1 MAQLLYAAD
10 PGGAAHGAAPAGEA
24 AHGAGEIMRE
34 LIEHTFDTYVLK
46 IDWRPFGLQWLDL
59 SITRAVFNMWIAA
72 ALIFILFRILSSK
85 QSGGNLRGR
94 YLNFLE
100 PFVIYVRSQMVYPIM
115 GESNGRRYLPFF
127 LTQFFFVLFCNLMG
141 LIPIP
146 HFGIG
151 GIEFPGL
158 ATATS
163 NMAVCAALSGIT
175 LLTIFFMGMLE
186 QGPLK
191 FWKNLVPSGVPVAL
205 IPLLFPIEVIGIF
218 IKGFALTIR
227 LFANMTAG
235 HIVIYTFI
243 GLIFIFHSLFVAP
256 ASIAFALFIYMLELF
271 VAFLQAFIFTLLSII
286 FINMAIHPEH

>member
-1 MAQLLYAAD
+1 MAQQLYAAD
-10 PGGAAHGAAPAGEA
+10 PHAAAETASHGEE
-24 AHGAGEIMRE
+24 AGEIMRH
-34 LIEHTFDTYVLK
+34 LIEHGYDTYVLK
-46 IDWRPFGLQWLDL
+46 IDWRPFGLEWLDL
-59 SITRAVFNMWIAA
+59 SITKVTVNMWLVA
-72 ALIFILFRILSSK
+72 ALIFLSFRLLVRK
-85 QSGGNLRGR
+85 QAGGNRSGR

-115 GESNGRRYLPFF
+115 GEANGRRYLPFF

-146 HFGIG
+146 NFELAGVA
-151 GIEFPGL
+151 FPGL
-158 ATATS
+158 ATATA

-175 LLTIFFMGMLE
+175 LFTIFIMGMTE

-191 FWKNLVPSGVPVAL
+191 FWKNMVPHGVPAPL
-205 IPLLFPIEVIGIF
+205 LPLLFPIEVIGIF
-218 IKGFALTIR
+218 IKCFALTIR

-235 HIVIYTFI
+235 HIVILTFI
-243 GLIFIFHSLFVAP
+243 GLIFIFHSVFVAP
-256 ASIAFALFIYMLELF
+256 ASIAFALFIYMLEIF